1 MTTLKYRMSRLLVA
15 CSLCCGAAAV
25 LTACDDYLD
34 ELPDNRTEITN
45 TEKVQKLLVSA
56 MT

>member
-1 MTTLKYRMSRLLVA
+1 MITKSIKNLLIA